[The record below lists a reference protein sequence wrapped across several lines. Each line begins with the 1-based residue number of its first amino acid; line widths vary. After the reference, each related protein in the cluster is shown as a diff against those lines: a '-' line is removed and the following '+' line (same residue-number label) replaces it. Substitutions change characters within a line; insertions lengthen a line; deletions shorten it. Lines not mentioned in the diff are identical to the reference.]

1 MKIKK
6 GFVVREVGGEN
17 IAVPIG
23 EMAKEFHGM
32 IKLNDSALF
41 LWNFFNDDRTRDEA
55 VAALI
60 GEYEITEEE
69 AIKGVDSFI
78 KLVTDNGFADR

>member
-23 EMAKEFHGM
+23 ETAKEFRGM
-32 IKLNDSALF
+32 IKLNETALF
-41 LWNFFNDDRTRDEA
+41 LWNLFKTDTTFEEA
-55 VAALI
+55 VNALTS
-60 GEYEITEEE
+60 EYDVGIEE
-69 AIKGVDSFI
+69 AEEGVKAFMATASE
-78 KLVTDNGFADR
+78 NGFFE

>member
-17 IAVPIG
+17 IAVPVG
-23 EMAKEFHGM
+23 EMAKEFRGM

-41 LWNFFNDDRTRDEA
+41 LWNFFANDNTEESA
-55 VAALI
+55 VAALMA
-60 GEYEITEEE
+60 EYEVTESE
-69 AIKGVDSFI
+69 AKTGVKSFI
-78 KLVTDNGFADR
+78 DLTGKNGFLE